1 MSALIWLLI
10 ALPLAAGAALAVSG
24 TRLNRQASALGV
36 LVAVVTLGLAVAAA
50 LARPSSSVPLFA
62 GIRAGLAVDGLS
74 AVMVITVAAV
84 TTAVLIFSAG
94 EFGEDENRGRFFG
107 LMLLFAG
114 SMLVTVTATTLPL
127 LLMSW
132 ELMGATGWALIG
144 YWWHDPERARAA
156 DTAFLTTRTADLGLY
171 LAAGAAMAGGAGTL
185 RLDALPHTASP
196 WLHLVAA
203 GIVAA
208 ALGKSAQLPF
218 SFWLSRA
225 MQGPSPVSA
234 LLHSATMVT
243 AGAYLLL
250 RLHPLLAATG
260 WAGPAVAWTGAVT
273 ALLLGVVAVTQKD
286 LKQLLAA
293 STASQIGFMVLAA
306 GSGGVAGSTFQL
318 VAHAAVKCGL
328 FLAAGAWLT
337 ALGTKQLPSLRGA
350 ARTHRLVGACFAV
363 GALTLAGLPP
373 LSLWW
378 AKDDVL
384 ASARAESAGLYL
396 VGLAAAAVAAVYSVK
411 ALWYVTRSLP
421 RNPRAGYDTERP
433 GTRRV
438 PATSAAPLL
447 VLAGA
452 AAVLGILALPGPATW
467 LRDLLGVPGEPSPTA
482 WELGLSATIVL
493 AAAGMSWW
501 RPFSPRTPVPPAVV
515 RLAGDWLHLE
525 RAVHAVVVRP
535 VTAMARTLAVF
546 DDRVVD
552 GLVRQ
557 VARGGLALA
566 HQVRRVDDSGIATA
580 VDAVGRGGL
589 AAARQARRLDD
600 GGIDSA
606 VSAVASGARSVGRW
620 ARRPQTGLLHQYYA
634 QAAVGFCVLV
644 LIVLL
649 VR

>member
-1 MSALIWLLI
+1 MSSLIWLLI
-10 ALPLAAGAALAVSG
+10 ALPLAAGAALAISG
-24 TRLNRQASALGV
+24 TRLNRQAPALGV
-36 LVAVVTLGLAVAAA
+36 LVAATTLGLAVAAA
-50 LARPSSSVPLFA
+50 LAGPSASVPLFA
-62 GIRAGLAVDGLS
+62 GVRAGVAVDGLS
-74 AVMVITVAAV
+74 AVMAITVAAV
-84 TTAVLIFSAG
+84 TTAILVFSAG
-94 EFGEDENRGRFFG
+94 EFGKDENRGRFFG

-127 LLMSW
+127 LLMAW
-132 ELMGATGWALIG
+132 ELMGATSWALIG

-185 RLDALPHTASP
+185 SFDTLPHTASP
-196 WLHLVAA
+196 WLHLVTA

-234 LLHSATMVT
+234 LLHSATMVA

-250 RLHPLLAATG
+250 RLHPLLNATD
-260 WAGPAVAWTGAVT
+260 WAGPVVAWTGAVT
-273 ALLLGVVAVTQKD
+273 ALVLGVVAVAQRD

-306 GSGGVAGSTFQL
+306 GSGGMAGGTFQL
-318 VAHAAVKCGL
+318 VAHAATKAGL

-337 ALGTKQLPSLRGA
+337 ALGTKQLPALRGA
-350 ARTHRLVGACFAV
+350 ARTHRLVGACFTV

-373 LSLWW
+373 LSLWA

-384 ASARAESAGLYL
+384 ASARAQSTGLYV
-396 VGLAAAAVAAVYSVK
+396 VGLTAASVAAVYSVK
-411 ALWYVTRSLP
+411 ALWYVTRPLP
-421 RNPRAGYDTERP
+421 ENPQAGYDTERP

-438 PATSAAPLL
+438 PSASAAPLL

-452 AAVLGILALPGPATW
+452 AAALGVLALPGPAAW

-482 WELGLSATIVL
+482 WELGLSAAVAFT
-493 AAAGMSWW
+493 AAAMAWW
-501 RPFSPRTPVPPAVV
+501 RPFSPRTLLPPAVV
-515 RLAGDWLHLE
+515 RNAEGWLHLE
-525 RAVHAVVVRP
+525 RAAHAIVGRP
-535 VTAMARTLAVF
+535 VMATARALAVF
-546 DDRVVD
+546 DNRVVD
-552 GLVRQ
+552 GAVRQ
-557 VARGGLALA
+557 AARGGLAVA
-566 HQVRRVDDSGIATA
+566 RRARRLDDAGIDAA
-580 VDAVGRGGL
+580 VEAVGRGGL
-589 AAARQARRLDD
+589 AVARQTRRLDD
-600 GGIDSA
+600 GGIDAA
-606 VSAVASGARSVGRW
+606 VSAVASGARSLGRW

-634 QAAVGFCVLV
+634 QAAVGFFVLV

>member
-10 ALPLAAGAALAVSG
+10 ALPLAAGAALAVTG
-24 TRLNRQASALGV
+24 TSLNRQAPALGV
-36 LVAVVTLGLAVAAA
+36 LVAAVTLGLAVAAA
-50 LARPSSSVPLFA
+50 LTRPSSSVPLLA

-94 EFGEDENRGRFFG
+94 EFGEDDNRGRFFG

-132 ELMGATGWALIG
+132 EAMGAVSWALIG
-144 YWWHDPERARAA
+144 YWWHDRERARAA

-171 LAAGAAMAGGAGTL
+171 LAAGAAMAGGTGTL
-185 RLDALPHTASP
+185 RLDALPHTGSP
-196 WLHLVAA
+196 WLHLVTA

-260 WAGPAVAWTGAVT
+260 WAGPAVAWTGAAT
-273 ALLLGVVAVTQKD
+273 ALTLGVVAVTQTD

-306 GSGGVAGSTFQL
+306 GSGGVAGGTFQL
-318 VAHAAVKCGL
+318 VAHAAAKSGL

-350 ARTHRLVGACFAV
+350 ARTHRLVGACFTV

-396 VGLAAAAVAAVYSVK
+396 IGLAAAAVAAVYSVK
-411 ALWYVTRSLP
+411 ALWYVTRPLP
-421 RNPRAGYDTERP
+421 ENSRTGYATERP

-438 PATSAAPLL
+438 PATSPAPLL
-447 VLAGA
+447 VLTGA

-501 RPFSPRTPVPPAVV
+501 RPFPPRTPVPPAVV
-515 RLAGDWLHLE
+515 RWVGGWLHLE

-546 DDRVVD
+546 DDRIVD
-552 GLVRQ
+552 GVVRQ
-557 VARGGLALA
+557 VAHGGLALA
-566 HQVRRVDDSGIATA
+566 HRVRRVDDSGIATA

-589 AAARQARRLDD
+589 AAARQTRRLDD
-600 GGIDSA
+600 GGIDAA
-606 VSAVASGARSVGRW
+606 VSAVVSGARSVGRA